1 MSLLILLNCCTFLP
15 PSFLHFLLFLQIA
28 SCHPLQHTYIMS
40 LLQRLLEPSYPS
52 LEVQMQVSIAMH
64 TLCNTVVYMH
74 AKLIIKH
81 FPICIVKS
89 WLMWL
94 LLLYFYKTYYNS
106 INLGHYYF
114 KRKSNTSKLRKKLL
128 LLLLLLLIS
137 AWISVLECTKCSH
150 KLNIN
155 ITLMFC
161 VGVKENFPWSHDTLA
176 QLWSCYTSRV
186 LYTQVHDLWYIRPV
200 TD

>member
-15 PSFLHFLLFLQIA
+15 PSFLHFLFFLQIA

-40 LLQRLLEPSYPS
+40 LLQRLLEASYPS
-52 LEVQMQVSIAMH
+52 LEVQMQVSITTHSSIHACKTNH
-64 TLCNTVVYMH
+64 QTLPNLYCEVMAH
-74 AKLIIKH
+74 D
-81 FPICIVKS
+81 
-89 WLMWL
+89 LMWL

-106 INLGHYYF
+106 INLGHCYF
-114 KRKSNTSKLRKKLL
+114 KRKSNTSKLGKKLL

-150 KLNIN
+150 KLNN
-155 ITLMFC
+155 NVTLMFC
-161 VGVKENFPWSHDTLA
+161 VGIKENFPWSHDTLA